1 MKRNTNNLNQI
12 SNKGFTVV
20 ELVVVLILMT
30 ILLSLTIFGGLA
42 WQDWTRFKS
51 ENATAED
58 IFYALQNQLTEYE
71 NGGATEQRVIFPLQ
85 NEGGEN
91 KPNGFN
97 NEYVLAYYTAATPEQ
112 SEITGDTQLKRIN
125 DDVYSS
131 YEWETIWKTQNVVG
145 NIIGTN
151 QNSDKENRT
160 IVKLTALS
168 GDYSQKYLPYK
179 AGNGTADSLG
189 LSAGTIL
196 LFDLISPYL
205 ADSSVLDG
213 SIAVEF
219 CPETAQV
226 FSVLYSDRIKT
237 GCGFIYGDDD
247 SNGNIGVNNRKES
260 NRRDKQVGYFNVDQ
274 LSEKI
279 KGRSVAQSDLKL
291 EICNDEVLY
300 LRLTDDATGDDKL
313 KNGDKLNFILFN
325 GTDNNVEGPGIMSFS
340 LDYEEACTHTNFAN
354 ALADPMTIKVK
365 CNTGLWE
372 DLPDGTEFRI
382 PIWVDDKHVYILL
395 DGADVQA
402 GTSSFVAAKN
412 TTDKN
417 SNDAKAFRNTYSFY
431 RFGFKGIV
439 EYIHASVVLTGGA
452 ERVDSEPVY
461 SKGSLL
467 SANNPTGNAYHKDQK
482 GPEGQYGECV
492 TFAAVK
498 DENDNDKKTQ
508 KTRTIKNA
516 RHFYNMRYETE
527 YKENGADNTKFVLA
541 DSIDWNDFILD
552 NDHATEFGADANF
565 FLNSFPCLQGSQ
577 LDAAGYGINYD
588 GNSKVTGGTGQ
599 KSQLASSTME
609 DMRKYPFPGFRCLGK
624 GDVFIGENDH
634 SVSNLNI
641 SLAANILYG
650 IYDDV
655 LDGTRYGTTNIKN
668 QIKDDCYNGG
678 AFTGLVGMNKVE
690 YPNNPNEDLS
700 THANLARGGALPL
713 GLFAENLGEISD
725 IVLSNHTVVGIEK
738 NLAVS
743 GNASLLANDVDG
755 ILSTNMVGG
764 FVGNNLGKIDKLK
777 LTGTSSVCGRTD
789 VGGILGRQSYYV
801 TAKDDN
807 KAEISITISEM
818 YNEATVTG
826 YENVG
831 GIVGRAYT
839 HFVGE
844 TNQENDYCGSDYLY
858 TEGNITLN
866 TQRQNPRYSYY
877 HDRYYITD
885 QNLSMTGEKVARI
898 EKINIEN
905 CQNRGIVTGDS
916 AFAGKKVK
924 NASNSSMDAKCAF
937 IGGIAGIT
945 MDGYMLDIRT
955 IRIGRL
961 TPLTYYRNL
970 GYANV
975 SQEKTYVTMKNC
987 NSYSDN
993 TYHGVADLKN
1003 DYYKGDLVGYARLTT
1018 FVDCDNK
1025 PEGYD
1030 ETTKPASEYF
1040 VTGKRYVGGLMG
1052 CSDACS
1058 YFTET
1063 EGGNAVT
1070 NYSNVIG
1077 ERYVGGIAGGVG
1089 IGDNKQQTFSFWQ
1102 PSCASV
1108 VGNTSQYEVN
1118 KDFESYKGMANK
1130 APWLNC
1136 GVVLGVKNSSA
1147 NFSDVAPSTNLN
1159 GCVGGITGFTRSP
1172 ISNANNIQSD
1182 AVKAFAKQL
1191 IGAGDYD
1198 SAEGVQAIMAASAY
1212 GGNEVG
1218 GIVGRSGG
1226 FDWLNSS
1233 SGSTCRVDAVVF
1245 GENYVG
1251 GIIGHT
1257 YTKANDINNCVNN
1270 VYPEGSLILG
1280 RDAVGGLFG
1289 NYILPIASTGSFNR
1303 SLNNSYTVIGRYG
1316 VGGLFGILKPDGD
1329 CISLSVDENMNGNI
1343 RVKGIAYVGGVAGV
1357 KEKSIGIGTAG
1368 IHLRKTVV
1376 TAKYFAGALYGA
1388 EVANSLAEVTGK
1400 KVTADQTVKV
1410 EADAFAGGISGL
1422 FTHEAVAFA
1431 NTSNNGTFYKFANT
1445 IAGKSYDA
1453 AYADAVL
1460 TGWPSSGSTTIS
1472 FTDNTAGNSYS
1483 SNAEV
1488 TAKLFAGGL
1497 FGFVPDHQNI
1507 TITGFVNGSH
1517 LTTTAAVSNVTES
1530 TDKNAKFSYLGGIT
1544 GRIPRDMT
1552 VTSCSNP
1559 IVRVNAGS
1567 SEEPNYQCYYNSN
1580 GGASYLGGL
1589 TEVNAG
1595 SIDSCNNSTS
1605 FVYTQFGG
1613 TVAPFAGVNGVL
1625 NLTDSDRTNLSTAII
1640 QNCANGTAN
1649 NTNIAQ
1655 ITSGGHAAGIV
1666 GATDGRSQI
1675 SKCEN
1680 HGNITAMLNTTSGTA
1695 AGIVAFSTNDGDANH
1710 DEVHNIDKCVNNG
1723 TIIGYSNA
1731 AGILALAADNTNSE
1745 LNRVVNSVS
1754 ECVNYGEIGNKLGDK
1769 QNPDG
1774 KATGIA
1780 ISTAKGIIEFCRNY
1794 GKIVDKDEMGI
1805 TCSDTSRLYGNLVS
1819 NGFSEL
1825 ESKNPLA
1832 PDDRPAEPNDKSH
1845 IRNFYVS
1852 NSTSGDSDEPDDL
1865 MSFYLTPGFWDI
1877 DTMIQNYEYYDGGGV
1892 DNYINE
1898 LLTSE
1903 VRNGFNNHMQYYIS
1917 DRLGINYGP
1926 TVPLWNYCLIKYYQP
1941 DETEAAQGITNLSLF
1956 KDYTLI
1962 LYGAFCK
1969 NNQDIVPDSSEKKEE
1984 IFDQFAEYISNVIAT
1999 ANLKPS
2005 DTGSLYQ
2012 INISQNAK
2020 LVELTNEGNP
2030 YNSNCN
2036 AIIREFVSYDSP
2048 NSDPELAYFYYLP
2061 EGEGGFGKNE
2071 NTFGGYVNNAYRQ
2084 FCHDGFNVSDEQQ
2097 NKIRF
2102 VNYLKKLVKYGEK
2115 PTSLDDSS
2123 GEDKSHWPV
2132 QLYKDGAEGS
2142 YSLKYK
2148 RIELHNSG
2156 ISNWDGS
2163 VSSLDTKFMTMVK
2176 SDTPKNYSE
2185 AGQESQGFV
2194 KVPATTVGNNLNS
2207 LNRELFSYG
2216 SRASELLEEAEVAKT
2231 KAMEAERKKAEEA
2244 QKNTLEEKKKAEEQ
2258 QADETKTDKSQPNES
2273 PNDEQQPDEQ
2283 NADNPQPDAPQDD
2296 ETNNEPV
2303 IDGTQSENDEVQ
2315 GDEVQGDEVQGDE
2328 VQGDEIQ
2335 SSESQT
2341 NETSDESKNNESNDE
2356 QDSSDSQDPLN
2367 QPVQNNAPIQ
2377 DLNNSPELKNSSE
2390 DDS

>member
-1 MKRNTNNLNQI
+1 MKRRMNNLNRI

-51 ENATAED
+51 ENSTAEE
-58 IFYALQNQLTEYE
+58 IFYAMQNQLTEYE
-71 NGGATEQRVIFPLQ
+71 NGGATEQRVILPLQ
-85 NEGGEN
+85 QGDGEN
-91 KPNGFN
+91 KPNGFDS
-97 NEYVLAYYTAATPEQ
+97 EYVLAYYSAATQDKEAVKWETDLNQ
-112 SEITGDTQLKRIN
+112 IKDDKITG
-125 DDVYSS
+125 YS
-131 YEWETIWKTQNVVG
+131 WDGIWATQNVVG
-145 NIIGTN
+145 SIIGTN
-151 QNSDKENRT
+151 TNSDKEDRT
-160 IVKLTALS
+160 IIKLTAKA

-179 AGNGTADSLG
+179 AGNAVVG
-189 LSAGTIL
+189 LNAGTIL
-196 LFDLISPYL
+196 LFDLVSPYL

-213 SIAVEF
+213 AVAVEF
-219 CPETAQV
+219 CPETGQV
-226 FSVLYSDRIKT
+226 FSVLYSDRVKS
-237 GCGFIYGDDD
+237 GCGFLYGNSDT
-247 SNGNIGVNNRKES
+247 SGNIGVFDRTED
-260 NRRDKQVGYFNVDQ
+260 NRRDCQVGYFNVDK

-279 KGRSVAQSDLKL
+279 EGRSVAQSDLKL
-291 EICNDEVLY
+291 EILNKEILY
-300 LRLTDDATGDDKL
+300 LKLTDNATGDDKL
-313 KNGDKLNFILFN
+313 RSGDKLNFVLFN
-325 GTDNNVEGPGIMSFS
+325 GSGNDVEGPGVLSFS
-340 LDYEEACTHTNFAN
+340 LDFDEACTHTSFQD
-354 ALADPMTIKVK
+354 ALANPMVVRVT
-365 CNTGLWE
+365 CNNGLWQGM
-372 DLPDGTEFRI
+372 DGGVDFRI
-382 PIWVDDKHVYILL
+382 PVWVANANTNIYVLL

-402 GTSSFVAAKN
+402 GTSSFVAA
-412 TTDKN
+412 TEATDKN
-417 SNDAKAFRNTYSFY
+417 SDAAKAFRNTYSFY
-431 RFGFKGIV
+431 RFGLKGIV
-439 EYIHASVVLTGGA
+439 EYIHGSVTVSGSGRIDT
-452 ERVDSEPVY
+452 EPVY
-461 SKGSLL
+461 STGSLL
-467 SANNPTGNAYHKDQK
+467 SPSNPTGNAYHKDQAVD
-482 GPEGQYGECV
+482 GHYGECV
-492 TFAAVK
+492 TFESVK
-498 DENDNDKKTQ
+498 DENDTTRNTE

-527 YKENGADNTKFVLA
+527 YKGSTASNTKFLLT
-541 DSIDWNDFILD
+541 DNINWNSFIA
-552 NDHATEFGADANF
+552 NSETEIGQGQEMNF
-565 FLNSFPCLQGSQ
+565 FLNSFPGKQGSE
-577 LDAAGYGINYD
+577 LDSAGYGVNYD
-588 GNSKVTGGTGQ
+588 GNSVATGGSGNRNEI
-599 KSQLASSTME
+599 ASSSMA
-609 DMRKYPFPGFRCLGK
+609 DMKKFPFPGFRCLGK
-624 GDVFIGENDH
+624 GDVFTREGDYT
-634 SVSNLNI
+634 VSNLKI

-655 LDGTRYGTTNIKN
+655 LDGTRYGTENIKN
-668 QIKDDCYNGG
+668 QIKEDCYRGG
-678 AFTGLVGMNKVE
+678 AFAGLAGMKTVD
-690 YPNNPNEDLS
+690 YPTNPGVDLS

-725 IVLSNHTVVGIEK
+725 IVLSDHTVVGIEK
-738 NLAVS
+738 NLSVS

-789 VGGILGRQSYYV
+789 VGGILGRQSYYI

-807 KAEISITISEM
+807 KAEVSITISEM
-818 YNEATVTG
+818 YNEAMVTG

-844 TNQENDYCGSDYLY
+844 TNQENDYCSSDYLY

-945 MDGYMLDIRT
+945 MDGFMLDIRT
-955 IRIGRL
+955 IRISNNL

-993 TYHGVADLKN
+993 TYHSVADLKN

-1030 ETTKPASEYF
+1030 ETTKPASEFF

-1089 IGDNKQQTFSFWQ
+1089 IGDSKQQTFSFWQ

-1108 VGNTSQYEVN
+1108 TGNTSQYEVN
-1118 KDFESYKGMANK
+1118 SNFEAYKGMANK

-1136 GVVLGVKNSSA
+1136 GVVLGVKNSAASFA
-1147 NFSDVAPSTNLN
+1147 DVTSTTNFN

-1198 SAEGVQAIMAASAY
+1198 TAEGVQAIIAASAY

-1233 SGSTCRVDAVVF
+1233 SGSTCRVDAIVF

-1257 YTKANDINNCVNN
+1257 YTKAGDKNNCVNN

-1289 NYILPIASTGSFNR
+1289 NYILPISTTGSFNR

-1329 CISLSVDENMNGNI
+1329 CISLSVDENMSGTI

-1357 KEKSIGIGTAG
+1357 KEKSIGIGAAG
-1368 IHLRKTVV
+1368 IHLRKTEV

-1400 KVTADQTVKV
+1400 RVTADQTVKV
-1410 EADAFAGGISGL
+1410 NADAFAGGISGL
-1422 FTHEAVAFA
+1422 FTHEAVVF
-1431 NTSNNGTFYKFANT
+1431 NNNNGTFYKFANT
-1445 IAGKSYDA
+1445 IAGNSYDA
-1453 AYADAVL
+1453 AYSVAVL
-1460 TGWPSSGSTTIS
+1460 TAWPGGAATTVS
-1472 FTDNTAGNSYS
+1472 FGDYAAGNSYS
-1483 SNAEV
+1483 SNADV

-1497 FGFVPDHQNI
+1497 FGFVPDHQSI
-1507 TITGFVNGSH
+1507 TITGFANGST
-1517 LTTTAAVSNVTES
+1517 LKTTAAVSNVNES

-1552 VTSCSNP
+1552 VISCSNP
-1559 IVRVNAGS
+1559 VVRVNAGS
-1567 SEEPNYQCYYNSN
+1567 SEAPDYRCNYHSD

-1595 SIDSCNNSTS
+1595 TIDSCGNSTS
-1605 FVYTQFGG
+1605 FVYTEFGG

-1625 NLTDSDRTNLSTAII
+1625 NLTADDKTNKSAAVI
-1640 QNCANGTAN
+1640 QNCTNGTAN
-1649 NTNIAQ
+1649 NTEIAQ
-1655 ITSGGHAAGIV
+1655 ITSGGHAAGIA

-1675 SKCEN
+1675 TKCVN
-1680 HGNITAMLNTTSGTA
+1680 HGNITAMINTSAGTA
-1695 AGIVAFSTNDGDANH
+1695 AGIAAFSTNDGDAGH
-1710 DEVHNIDKCVNNG
+1710 DEVHNFSECVNNG
-1723 TIIGYSNA
+1723 RIAGYSNA
-1731 AGILALAADNTNSE
+1731 AGILALAADNPNPE
-1745 LNRVVNSVS
+1745 LSRVVNTITG
-1754 ECVNYGEIGNKLGDK
+1754 CVNYGEISNKLGDT

-1774 KATGIA
+1774 NATGIA
-1780 ISTAKGIIEFCRNY
+1780 VSTAMGIIEYCRNY
-1794 GKIVDKDEMGI
+1794 GTILGKDQMGI
-1805 TCSDTSRLYGNLVS
+1805 TCSNTSRLYGNLVD

-1825 ESKNPLA
+1825 NSKHPLA
-1832 PDDRPAEPNDKSH
+1832 PDDRPAEPNDESH

-1852 NSTSGDSDEPDDL
+1852 EAETYGSEKPDDL
-1865 MSFYLTPGFWDI
+1865 MTIQLAAGFWNVDE
-1877 DTMIQNYEYYDGGGV
+1877 MIQNYEYYDSGGV
-1892 DNYINE
+1892 DNYINT
-1898 LLTSE
+1898 LLTTQ
-1903 VRNGFNNHMQYYIS
+1903 VRNGYSWHIRSEIIYN
-1917 DRLGINYGP
+1917 RLGINASNP
-1926 TVPLWNYCLIKYYQP
+1926 QPVWNYCLIKYFQP
-1941 DETEAAQGITNLSLF
+1941 DETQAAEGKTNVDLF
-1956 KDYTLI
+1956 DAYTLI
-1962 LYGAFCK
+1962 LYGTFCR
-1969 NNQDIVPDSSEKKEE
+1969 NNPGIVPDENNP
-1984 IFDQFAEYISNVIAT
+1984 DVVNQFCDYVTRVIAT
-1999 ANLKPS
+1999 ANLQPE
-2005 DTGSLYQ
+2005 DDEVTVE
-2012 INISQNAK
+2012 INISESAK
-2020 LVELTNEGNP
+2020 SVELTQEGNP
-2030 YNSNCN
+2030 YKWDTHGI
-2036 AIIREFVSYDSP
+2036 AQEFVSADSP
-2048 NSDPELAYFYYLP
+2048 YSDPELAYMYYLP
-2061 EGEGGFGKNE
+2061 ADQGGFGNNHE
-2071 NTFGGYVNNAYRQ
+2071 AFGAYVNNAYRQ
-2084 FCHDGFNVSDEQQ
+2084 FCHDGFNVTDETE

-2102 VNYLKKLVKYGEK
+2102 IKYLKKLSKYAEI
-2115 PTSLDDSS
+2115 PTSIDDSE
-2123 GEDKSHWPV
+2123 GGDKSHWPV
-2132 QLYKDGAEGS
+2132 QLYQRGSEGN
-2142 YSLKYK
+2142 YSLNYK
-2148 RIELHNSG
+2148 RIELHNAG
-2156 ISNWDGS
+2156 ISDWDGTIPA
-2163 VSSLDTKFMTMVK
+2163 LDTKFLAMAK
-2176 SDTPKNYSE
+2176 GSTPMNYSE
-2185 AGQESQGFV
+2185 EGQESQGFV
-2194 KVPATTVGNNLNS
+2194 KTPGGDGMVLD
-2207 LNRELFSYG
+2207 REVFNHG
-2216 SRASELLEEAEVAKT
+2216 SIASRLLADAETA
-2231 KAMEAERKKAEEA
+2231 RIKAEEEA
-2244 QKNTLEEKKKAEEQ
+2244 KKKAEEE
-2258 QADETKTDKSQPNES
+2258 AKKKAEEEAKKKAEE
-2273 PNDEQQPDEQ
+2273 EQQTDEPES
-2283 NADNPQPDAPQDD
+2283 DEPKSDEPEKDEPERDEPQVDDSESDEPEVDEPGRYEPAPSEPEIDD
-2296 ETNNEPV
+2296 PENNEPQPENPA
-2303 IDGTQSENDEVQ
+2303 DEPKPGESEKDETQND
-2315 GDEVQGDEVQGDE
+2315 
-2328 VQGDEIQ
+2328 
-2335 SSESQT
+2335 
-2341 NETSDESKNNESNDE
+2341 
-2356 QDSSDSQDPLN
+2356 QDSPDPKDPLN
-2367 QPVQNNAPIQ
+2367 QPLQSRAAILG
-2377 DLNNSPELKNSSE
+2377 LNGTAGPKEKA
-2390 DDS
+2390 DDDAGKKQ